1 MEYSQTCKDW
11 TTHIWITN
19 EYKSNKKGNKRNT
32 LEEMKIEI
40 HVQKKKILKV
50 CGKRGL
56 RAKFIVISAYV
67 KNKRKFS
74 NKQHNFITQ
83 GTRKWIKSL
92 N

>member
-1 MEYSQTCKDW
+1 
-11 TTHIWITN
+11 
-19 EYKSNKKGNKRNT
+19 
-32 LEEMKIEI
+32 MKIEI
-40 HVQKKKILKV
+40 HVQKKILKV

-83 GTRKWIKSL
+83 GTRK
-92 N
+92 